1 MARVRESSEVW
12 VAQIVTISE
21 VTKNKHKPTD
31 FMFPKAIGNVEM
43 YNPLDFLVLV
53 CVSHS
58 LLANKLIDKYTG
70 SFQIVSAAD

>member
-1 MARVRESSEVW
+1 
-12 VAQIVTISE
+12 
-21 VTKNKHKPTD
+21 
-31 FMFPKAIGNVEM
+31 MFPKAIGNVEM